1 MKREIPMLITVI
13 AGLGYLLFFFIP
25 HWPFNMIGEMF
36 QNWLII
42 IAAFAILLGVGSL
55 IKVHGN
61 RISRKTEG
69 WPFSIILL
77 GALFT
82 NALLGIFLGIEA
94 GTPYDYI
101 FKNFYTPMGST
112 MFSLLAFFIASAA
125 FRAFRAQSK
134 EATMLLV
141 AAFFVMLGRVP
152 LGEWLWT
159 GFPDIADWIM
169 NVPTTAGQRAIM
181 IGAALGVVSTSIKI
195 LIGMDKPY
203 LGGGGE

>member
-181 IGAALGVVSTSIKI
+181 IGAALGGSIYFYKDI
-195 LIGMDKPY
+195 NRYG
-203 LGGGGE
+203 

>member
-1 MKREIPMLITVI
+1 MKREIPMLITLI

-25 HWPFNMIGEMF
+25 HSPFNLIGEMF
-36 QNWLII
+36 QSWLIV

-55 IKVHGN
+55 IKVHGD
-61 RISRKTEG
+61 RISRRTEG
-69 WPFSIILL
+69 WPFSIVLL
-77 GALFT
+77 V
-82 NALLGIFLGIEA
+82 ALLSNAFLGIIL
-94 GTPYDYI
+94 GIDTDTPYDYI
-101 FKNFYTPMGST
+101 FKYFYSPMGST

-169 NVPTTAGQRAIM
+169 NYPTTAGQRAIM

-195 LIGMDKPY
+195 LLGIDKPY
-203 LGGGGE
+203 LGGGGD